1 MSKIVDGLLYTEDHE
16 WVKMENEEA
25 TVGITDY
32 AQNELGEIVYVEL
45 PEIDDSYKAKE
56 DISNVESVKAASAIY
71 SPINGTVS
79 AVNEALEDSPELLNT
94 DCYSNY
100 IFKMT
105 DVTGLDKLMD
115 AKAYD
120 KFLKTLD

>member
-56 DISNVESVKAASAIY
+56 EISNVESVKAASAIY